1 MKKLLVIVERYG
13 LLVLVALAILA
24 FGLAVAEVLRRGG
37 AQGQE
42 VLIWDAILET
52 ITSNSDKAEGW
63 AKRMHMMVTLVLGW
77 AAVRLYAASVG
88 LKWDTFVARRLARQ
102 HVVIVAGRSGESS
115 SSEEQA
121 TSGRPGSGLAVDKSA
136 LAVDLALNLAAARE
150 SVVLSLPAV
159 DEGNRAKLWEAGVTV
174 LSEDLAMPEV
184 LQAAGASRARM
195 LIAMRD
201 AFGDNIVLTRA
212 AVSPSAGN
220 PELECKCML
229 EPLESKRGFKLADYF
244 EHSTLARIR
253 IFNESEMIAR
263 RLLRDHPPDAGVA
276 MSDRRVHVLL
286 VGLGSVGQ
294 SVMLQLARMGHYRS
308 RKKPKVTVVDRN
320 VKALW
325 RQVQEAHPTLKDWL
339 TVETEETRIEDVG
352 EAELERWLQDEFPPT
367 MVYVCT
373 KNEIANLRIA
383 RVLLRDLVE
392 KQQSGGH
399 AAADV
404 VALDPAGGC
413 VLTDFSEHG
422 SHGGRFHLFSLV
434 RAEGGSLGSPLAGGL
449 LSDVDDSVAK
459 QLHEAYCAEDNQAC
473 SREPGRQK
481 AAANAPWSELA
492 ETYRDANRSV
502 ADHFEVKLR
511 AVGCKLVKAGAGES
525 AAQWSDEEMELLARM
540 EHDRW
545 WADRALDGWTF
556 APVRVNRRK
565 HHPNMVTYE
574 ELSEEVKKLDKDS
587 IHKLTAILRQSGLEV
602 VRADAGL

>member
-13 LLVLVALAILA
+13 LFVLVALTILA
-24 FGLAVAEVLRRGG
+24 FGLAVAELLRRGG
-37 AQGQE
+37 TQGQE
-42 VLIWDAILET
+42 VLLWDAILET
-52 ITSNSDKAEGW
+52 ITSDSDKAEGW

-88 LKWDTFVARRLARQ
+88 LKWDTFVASRLSRQ
-102 HVVIVAGRSGESS
+102 HVIIVAGRAAEPFG
-115 SSEEQA
+115 SED
-121 TSGRPGSGLAVDKSA
+121 SYSKGRTGPGLAVDKSA
-136 LAVDLALNLAAARE
+136 LAVDLALSLAAARE

-201 AFGDNIVLTRA
+201 AYGDNIVLTRA
-212 AVSPSAGN
+212 AVSSSAGN
-220 PELECKCML
+220 PKLECKCML
-229 EPLESKRGFKLADYF
+229 EPLDAKRGFKLADYF
-244 EHSTLARIR
+244 ELSTLARIR

-263 RLLRDHPPDAGVA
+263 RLLHDHPPDAAVA

-320 VKALW
+320 VKARW
-325 RQVQEAHPTLKDWL
+325 RQVQEAHPALKDWL
-339 TVETEETRIEDVG
+339 TVETEEIRVEDVG
-352 EAELERWLQDEFPPT
+352 EAELEKWMQDEYPPT

-383 RVLLRDLVE
+383 RVLLKDLVE
-392 KQQSGGH
+392 KQQSG
-399 AAADV
+399 ADTVADV

-434 RAEGGSLGSPLAGGL
+434 RADGGSPGSPLAGGL
-449 LSDVDDSVAK
+449 LSDVDDRVAK
-459 QLHEAYCAEDNQAC
+459 QLHEDYCAEDDQAC

-481 AAANAPWSELA
+481 SAANAPWLEVA
-492 ETYRDANRSV
+492 ETYRDANRSA

-511 AVGCKLVKAGAGES
+511 AVGCKLVPADAAQV
-525 AAQWSDEEMELLARM
+525 AAQWSDEEMDLLARM

-556 APVRVNRRK
+556 APVRDNRRK
-565 HHPNMVTYE
+565 HHPNMVAYE
-574 ELSEEVKKLDKDS
+574 ELSEEVKKKDKDQ
-587 IHKLTAILRQSGLEV
+587 IRKLTAILRDSGLEV
-602 VRADAGL
+602 VRAQDGV